1 MFKNVTLG
9 QYFPGD
15 SFVHRLDPRTKLLAT
30 IALIAIVFVS
40 SGFAGFIAIAAF
52 VLLTALSTGVHLKFL
67 FKGLKPIFFI
77 IVFTFIL
84 NLFFQQSG
92 DVLVQFWIIRIT
104 SGGQKRRVAIA
115 GVLAKTALFMAARLI
130 LLVVSSQLLTLTTS
144 PISLTDGLE
153 TLMRPFSKVGFP
165 AHEIAMMMSIALRF
179 IPTLMDEADK
189 IMKAQ
194 KARGANFET
203 GNILQR
209 AKAMIPLLVPLFVG
223 AFRRADELALA
234 MDARCYHGGAGR
246 TRMNQLKF
254 TIRDLIAAL
263 AVAALLA
270 AVILLNR
277 FCPF

>member
-1 MFKNVTLG
+1 MIKNVTIG
-9 QYFPGD
+9 QYFPGE
-15 SFVHRLDPRTKLLAT
+15 SFVHKLDPRTKLLAT
-30 IALIAIVFVS
+30 IALIAVVFVS
-40 SGFAGFIAIAAF
+40 NGFAGFALIAAF

-77 IVFTFIL
+77 IIFTFIL
-84 NLFFQQSG
+84 NLFFQNTG
-92 DVLVQFWIIRIT
+92 EVLVKFWIFRIT
-104 SGGQKRRVAIA
+104 TGGLRMAS
-115 GVLAKTALFMAARLI
+115 FMAVRLI
-130 LLVVSSQLLTLTTS
+130 LLVISSQLLTLTTS

-153 TLMRPFSKVGFP
+153 SLMRPASKIGFP

-223 AFRRADELALA
+223 AFRRAEELALA
-234 MDARCYHGGAGR
+234 MDARCYRGGAGR
-246 TRMNQLKF
+246 TRMNQLRY
-254 TIRDLIAAL
+254 TRRDLIAAL
-263 AVAALLA
+263 VVLALFA

-277 FCPF
+277 VCPF

>member
-40 SGFAGFIAIAAF
+40 KGFAGFIAIAAF
-52 VLLTALSTGVHLKFL
+52 VLLTAISTGVHLKFL

-84 NLFFQQSG
+84 NLFFQQTG
-92 DVLVQFWIIRIT
+92 DVLVELGFLKIT
-104 SGGQKRRVAIA
+104 TGGLTTA
-115 GVLAKTALFMAARLI
+115 GFMAARLI
-130 LLVVSSQLLTLTTS
+130 LLVISSQLLTLTTS
-144 PISLTDGLE
+144 PIALTDGLE
-153 TLMRPFSKVGFP
+153 TLRRPLSKIGFP
-165 AHEIAMMMSIALRF
+165 AHEIALMMSIALRF

-203 GNILQR
+203 GNLLQR

-246 TRMNQLKF
+246 TRMNQLKYGA
-254 TIRDLIAAL
+254 RDLVAAL